1 MFAKLLKHEW
11 KATSGMLGILS
22 LAALGVGALLTALI
36 RFAES
41 APADIPELV
50 WAPVGTLIGGGFLAI
65 VAYAMGTQIV
75 LLMRFYKNKFSDEG
89 YLTFTLPVTTHQIL
103 LSSLLNYL
111 IWTVISTLVVVAA
124 FAMVILVGTA
134 PKGSFINREVLNGI
148 SFAFKVMS
156 QEEGVNGFLLTTLIS
171 TLVSSLS
178 SLMLVHAAI
187 AMGAVIAKKHK
198 ILAAFG
204 CYYGFSMILG
214 TVSSVLMVGLGLMG
228 TVFVTT
234 QASIFSGMN
243 TVMLIQMVLYLVVAV
258 AGYILSHY
266 LMKNKLNLP

>member
-11 KATSGMLGILS
+11 KATSGLLGVLS

-36 RFAES
+36 RFANS
-41 APADIPELV
+41 APANMPDLV

-111 IWTVISTLVVVAA
+111 IWTVISVLVVVAA
-124 FAMVILVGTA
+124 FAMVILVGSA
-134 PKGSFINREVLNGI
+134 PAGSFINREVLDGM
-148 SFAFKVMS
+148 SLVFKTMLQ
-156 QEEGVNGFLLTTLIS
+156 QEEVPDFLIS
-171 TLVSSLS
+171 MLGSLVVTSLS
-178 SLMLVHAAI
+178 SLILVHAAI
-187 AMGAVIAKKHK
+187 TMGAVIAKKHK

-214 TVSSVLMVGLGLMG
+214 IINSVLTVGIGIMG
-228 TVFVTT
+228 TMFVVTPENV
-234 QASIFSGMN
+234 FSGMN
-243 TVMLIQMVLYLVVAV
+243 MVLLIEMVIYLAVAV
-258 AGYILSHY
+258 SGYFLTHY

>member
-1 MFAKLLKHEW
+1 MFTKLLKYEW
-11 KATSGMLGILS
+11 KATSGLLGVLS
-22 LAALGVGALLTALI
+22 LAAVGIGILLTALL
-36 RFAES
+36 RFAQS
-41 APADIPELV
+41 APPNTPDLI
-50 WAPVGTLIGGGFLAI
+50 WAPVSTIIGGGFLAI

-124 FAMVILVGTA
+124 FAMVILVGSATE
-134 PKGSFINREVLNGI
+134 GFVNREALDGI
-148 SFAFKVMS
+148 AFAFRAMS
-156 QEEGVNGFLLTTLIS
+156 QEEGVIGFLATTLAS

-178 SLMLVHAAI
+178 SLILAHTAI

-204 CYYGFSMILG
+204 CYYGLSMILG
-214 TVSSVLMVGLGLMG
+214 VVNSVLTVGFGLMG
-228 TVFVTT
+228 TVFVS
-234 QASIFSGMN
+234 QDNLFGGMN
-243 TVMLIQMVLYLVVAV
+243 TIMVIQMVIYAAVAV
-258 AGYILSHY
+258 AGYFLSHY
-266 LMKNKLNLP
+266 LMKHKLNLP